1 MSSTERKNGEI
12 VWQAFCNME
21 FGDVINGVWV
31 TVGEVARQAKVSR
44 PTARKYLDMAVD
56 QGAAHRFRPRGKGA
70 VYYRPIEIVEG

>member
-1 MSSTERKNGEI
+1 MSNTELKNGGA

-21 FGDVINGVWV
+21 FGDMIDGLWV

-56 QGAAHRFRPRGKGA
+56 QGICNRFRPRGKGA
-70 VYYRPIEIVEG
+70 VYYRPIEVVED